1 MLYIL
6 GIAIAVVS
14 LIASIVHLG
23 QSAES
28 YFDFVAVAMV
38 LGGTTAVAIITMPW
52 EMRREIKA
60 RFFELFSRRNPDR
73 KRLLQ
78 DCMTINENALKGIYT
93 YSPSEKN
100 MAQAILRDGVEL
112 IQLGLAPDKIQAMLK
127 ERLFQASER
136 TRTISGSIRSL
147 AKYPPAFG
155 LVGTVLGLVHLMHGV
170 SDGMSPQET
179 GIRMAVALVATFY
192 GLLVA
197 NLVVNPIGEAIA
209 KNALIEEK
217 MGEIAVQAVLLA
229 ADRVNLLEA
238 QEMLNSYVEDSER
251 IDVLGLG
258 RDMDGP
264 ELAA

>member
-1 MLYIL
+1 MMYLL
-6 GIAIAVVS
+6 GLAIAAAS
-14 LIASIVHLG
+14 LVASVIHLG

-38 LGGTTAVAIITMPW
+38 LGGTVAVAIITMPW
-52 EMRREIKA
+52 DQRREIRM
-60 RFFELFSRRNPDR
+60 RFFELFSRHAPDR

-78 DCMTINENALKGIYT
+78 QCMSVNENALNGVFSYTPTEKGL
-93 YSPSEKN
+93 
-100 MAQAILRDGVEL
+100 AQEILRDGVEM
-112 IQLGLAPDKIQAMLK
+112 IQLGLAPDKIHAMLK
-127 ERLFQASER
+127 ERLFQGSER
-136 TRTISGSIRSL
+136 TRTISASIRSL

-197 NLVVNPIGEAIA
+197 NLIVNPIGEAIA
-209 KNALIEEK
+209 KNAVVEEK

-238 QEMLNSYVEDSER
+238 QEMLNSYVDASER
-251 IDVLGLG
+251 IDVLGLNRG
-258 RDMDGP
+258 EP
-264 ELAA
+264 AEVAA